1 MKEDSNMQIKKIR
14 LFCIFQQVQ
23 KRIEI
28 IIPTLR
34 YLHEACNVDAYVN
47 EIKERL
53 LHFEEHL

>member
-1 MKEDSNMQIKKIR
+1 MQIKKIR